1 MRKIHAP
8 ERHNRVLTKNLYQGA
23 NVCLTHH
30 KLCSFPIVLISAQ
43 AVPILR
49 SSSAHRYRQGRKE
62 ELLLPLGPCTLRQ
75 KLLYSVNSLSPYFQM
90 LKQTNFNSQ
99 KDQRALT
106 GSQPVGRNRHLAQPC
121 PEGTVREV
129 GQSLAGQD
137 RGTVHLCC
145 EIGHRDY
152 LEIDNEGTAG
162 PD

>member
-43 AVPILR
+43 AVPILH

-75 KLLYSVNSLSPYFQM
+75 KLLYSVKSQSLLSNAEANKFQ
-90 LKQTNFNSQ
+90 Q
-99 KDQRALT
+99 
-106 GSQPVGRNRHLAQPC
+106 
-121 PEGTVREV
+121 PEGSKSFNRFSAC
-129 GQSLAGQD
+129 GQKQAPGTALPRGDSQRGRTKSCRAGQ
-137 RGTVHLCC
+137 RHCPSL
-145 EIGHRDY
+145 
-152 LEIDNEGTAG
+152 L
-162 PD
+162 